1 MAKPVGTFYAVGVGP
16 GDPELLTLK
25 AAAVIR
31 RCPVIAAPQNA
42 RGGTLALDIVGRGL
56 DLTGK
61 EILTVCFAMQR
72 DQAVRQAAYD
82 AALSQIKPHLDAGED
97 VAFLTL
103 GDVAVYSTAG
113 YLLDP
118 LKGEGYPTEIIP
130 GVTSFS
136 AVAARLGIGLTEMDR
151 PLHIIPAAAMDTR
164 EALDLS
170 GSKVLMKPC
179 GQVPQVAEALA
190 ERGLLERAGLVSNC
204 GLEGE
209 VVCEDLSCLPE
220 HLSYYT
226 TIVVK
231 E

>member
-1 MAKPVGTFYAVGVGP
+1 MAELGTFYAVGVGP
-16 GDPELLTLK
+16 GDPELLTRK
-25 AAAVIR
+25 AEAVIR
-31 RCPVIAAPQNA
+31 RCPVIAAPKNA
-42 RGGTLALDIVGRGL
+42 RGGTLALDIVRKGL

-72 DQAVRQAAYD
+72 DEEARRAAYA
-82 AALSQIKPHLDAGED
+82 AALSQIKPRLEAGED

-103 GDVAVYSTAG
+103 GDVAVYSTAA
-113 YLLDP
+113 YLLEP
-118 LKGEGYPTEIIP
+118 LRAEGYPTGIIP

-136 AVAARLGIGLTEMDR
+136 AVAARLGVGLTEMDR

-164 EALDLS
+164 EALELP

-190 ERGLLERAGLVSNC
+190 ERGLLERARLVSNC

-209 VVCEDLSCLPE
+209 VVCEDLTHLPE
-220 HLSYYT
+220 DLSYYT